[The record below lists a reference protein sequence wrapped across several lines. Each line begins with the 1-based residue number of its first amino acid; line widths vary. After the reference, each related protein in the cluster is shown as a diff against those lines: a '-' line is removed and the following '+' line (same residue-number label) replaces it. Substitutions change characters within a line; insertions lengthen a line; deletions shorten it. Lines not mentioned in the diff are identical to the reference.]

1 MKPYDTSTTESLGRM
16 MPWLAALAFQFTLT
30 LSLQGSAIRMSL
42 ADFLVPLALLLTFG
56 FICHRA
62 GARFAFDRAVP
73 RWPLLLWGGL
83 TTAWLTYALVA
94 GYHEIGGW
102 SGWAL
107 QNKYFGWYALLFFV
121 FSGFAFERLLSQFG
135 PRFLAAYVVV
145 AWGIAF
151 ATAVA
156 FIAALWVVLPK
167 VFLIGPDF
175 RAVGMLVNPNAFG
188 FAAAIAIILQLSGR
202 VPLPESRWLRVAGLA
217 SLLVAFILTGSR
229 SAWVAFTVAIAI
241 MTIVTHWEWRKVK
254 LAVPLAAAV
263 LAVLVSLLPA
273 QTVVLE
279 GDQPNRV
286 YFGRGVVVTANH
298 VSVSH
303 RMEQFDGSIALWI
316 SAPLTGVGLGVY
328 IQREIELAKG
338 LPQQIHNTYLWLLA
352 ETGLVGFSLITG
364 FFITLLVGSWRGRRH
379 DDCLL
384 VAIPILCLFGLFAM
398 LQEALY
404 QRHIWFLAG
413 ILVARLLAERHRVDA
428 P

>member
-1 MKPYDTSTTESLGRM
+1 M

-30 LSLQGSAIRMSL
+30 LSPQGSAIRMSL

-56 FICHRA
+56 FICHHA
-62 GARFAFDRAVP
+62 GARFAFGRAVP

-83 TTAWLTYALVA
+83 TTAWLTYALVS

-145 AWGIAF
+145 AWGIAVL
-151 ATAVA
+151 TAVA
-156 FIAALWVVLPK
+156 FVAALWVAFPR
-167 VFLIGPDF
+167 VFLLGPDF
-175 RAVGMLVNPNAFG
+175 RAVGMLINPNAFG
-188 FAAAIAIILQLSGR
+188 FATVIAIILQLSGR
-202 VPLPESRWLRVAGLA
+202 VPLPETRWLRILGLA
-217 SLLVAFILTGSR
+217 SLLAVFVLTGSR
-229 SAWVAFTVAIAI
+229 SAWAAFAVAIVI
-241 MTIVTHWEWRKVK
+241 MTIVTRWEWRKLK
-254 LAVPLAAAV
+254 LVVPITVVFLAGFVA
-263 LAVLVSLLPA
+263 LLPA
-273 QTVVLE
+273 QTAVLE
-279 GDQPNRV
+279 GDQPKRFYLGGDAV
-286 YFGRGVVVTANH
+286 AKTGH

-303 RMEQFDGSIALWI
+303 RMEQFEGAIALWTA
-316 SAPLTGVGLGVY
+316 APLTGAGLGVY
-328 IQREIELAKG
+328 LQREIELGRA

-352 ETGLVGFSLITG
+352 ETGLVGFVLFTG
-364 FFITLLVGSWRGRRH
+364 FFVTLLVGSWRGRRR

-384 VAIPILCLFGLFAM
+384 VAIPILFLFGLFAM